1 MWCVLRSSVL
11 CRISYSLV
19 FVTNLIETL
28 VNWGL
33 FIHLQR
39 YVCYYATSHHHTCL
53 LFASFHL
60 ICWMLLL
67 VAAAT
72 LVYVGKFFVAICIVE
87 RLRLSRTNVSL
98 DELEMCGKT
107 NEKLAQTFDA
117 FSNEKVIVN
126 KYRFCRISFIKSS
139 EPRSVCR
146 CSSCSCC

>member
-1 MWCVLRSSVL
+1 
-11 CRISYSLV
+11 
-19 FVTNLIETL
+19 
-28 VNWGL
+28 
-33 FIHLQR
+33 
-39 YVCYYATSHHHTCL
+39 
-53 LFASFHL
+53 
-60 ICWMLLL
+60 MLLL

-87 RLRLSRTNVSL
+87 RLRLPRTNVSL

-126 KYRFCRISFIKSS
+126 KCRFCRISFIKSS